1 MTRERWG
8 LIPAAADFDVAAMGL
23 TVNKFDAEEA
33 GKELDIINFDPGN
46 IEIDLKWRPLK
57 DALLNLSTNVMG
69 VDNDPLYYV
78 IRPDHPA
85 GWVPPNAFE
94 KRMYQLP
101 HTGTVYYRE
110 KKMLWVNT
118 LKESLNTLSW
128 ERIKEFES
136 TGDSRAA

>member
-1 MTRERWG
+1 M
-8 LIPAAADFDVAAMGL
+8 
-23 TVNKFDAEEA
+23 
-33 GKELDIINFDPGN
+33 DPGKT
-46 IEIDLKWRPLK
+46 EINLKWWPFK
-57 DALLNLSTNVMG
+57 EAFLNMAKNVVG
-69 VDNDPLYYV
+69 VDNDHLYCV
-78 IRPDHPA
+78 IRLDHPA

-101 HTGTVYYRE
+101 HTGAVYNRE